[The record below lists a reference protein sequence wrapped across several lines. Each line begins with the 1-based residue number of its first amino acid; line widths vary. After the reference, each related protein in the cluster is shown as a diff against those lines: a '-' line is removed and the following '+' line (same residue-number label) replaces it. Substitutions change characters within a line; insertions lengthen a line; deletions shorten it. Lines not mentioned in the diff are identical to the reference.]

1 MSQLPAFRQ
10 LQNFIGEQTARK
22 PRQRSGAKTESA
34 NGLTKRLIDYLR
46 NRGHFAARIN
56 TTGLY
61 DEKLGKYRPSGATTG
76 VPDVIAC
83 IEGHFVGL
91 EIKIGA
97 DKLSQKQQKIA
108 LQINSAGGFYVI
120 IRGFADFET
129 FYGELTTPLPA

>member
-1 MSQLPAFRQ
+1 MSQLPAFCQ
-10 LQNFIGEQTARK
+10 HQSFIGEQTARK
-22 PRQRSGAKTESA
+22 TRQKGPKPETA
-34 NGLTKRLIDYLR
+34 NSLTKKLISYLR

-83 IEGHFVGL
+83 IESRFVGL

-97 DKLSQKQQKIA
+97 DRLSKKQQQIA
-108 LQINSAGGFYVI
+108 LQINSAGGFYLIV
-120 IRGFADFET
+120 RSFDDFEK
-129 FYGELTTPLPA
+129 FYAQLKIPSF

>member
-1 MSQLPAFRQ
+1 MNQLPAFRQ
-10 LQNFIGEQTARK
+10 LQNFIGANTARK
-22 PRQRSGAKTESA
+22 SRLKGPKPETA
-34 NGLTKRLIDYLR
+34 NALTKRLISFLR

-76 VPDVIAC
+76 VPDVISC

-97 DKLSQKQQKIA
+97 DRLSKKQQQIA
-108 LQINSAGGFYVI
+108 LQINSAGGFYLIV
-120 IRGFADFET
+120 RSFDDFEK
-129 FYGELTTPLPA
+129 FYAELITPSF